1 MSVSRP
7 RVLIVAGHDS
17 SGGAGVDADR
27 EAAERFD
34 VDATCVV
41 TAWTR
46 QEGGRVHAVDARA
59 PDEWLAEAHAGLA
72 PSRAGPAALKAG
84 LLPGADHVRA
94 FARLIDEARRA
105 DEALPVVVDPVLA
118 ATGGAG
124 FLDEEGVA
132 ALLAEIVPRG
142 VVLTP
147 NVPEAARLVGRTPDE
162 LAQSLSAR
170 VAAAVALL
178 ERGAR
183 AVVLKGGHGDEDP
196 VRDLVLERGGEP
208 RWGGHARVPGGSLH
222 GSGCRYATAL
232 AAGLARG
239 VALGAAAERA
249 GRWVAGAIERASRP
263 GAGGP
268 A

>member
-1 MSVSRP
+1 VSAPSSRP
-7 RVLIVAGHDS
+7 RLLVVAGHDS

-59 PDEWLAEAHAGLA
+59 PDEWLAQA
-72 PSRAGPAALKAG
+72 RAALVPPPAALKAG

-94 FARLIDEARRA
+94 FARLVDEARLA
-105 DEALPVVVDPVLA
+105 HEALTVVVDPVLA
-118 ATGGAG
+118 ATGGEE

-132 ALLAEIVPRG
+132 ALLSALVPRG

-147 NVPEAARLVGRTPDE
+147 NVPEAARLVGRTSDE

-170 VAAAVALL
+170 VAAAVVLL
-178 ERGAR
+178 EHGAR
-183 AVVLKGGHGDEDP
+183 AVVLTGGHGEEDP
-196 VRDLVLERGGEP
+196 VLDLVLERGGEP
-208 RWGGHARVPGGSLH
+208 RWGGHARVVGGSLH

-239 VALGAAAERA
+239 ATLGAAAEQA
-249 GRWVAGAIERASRP
+249 GRWVARLIERT
-263 GAGGP
+263 GGP